1 MIILGVV
8 AVIILVLLCVL
19 IARVTYLYSYY
30 TLHQANVPD
39 SSSLPPHKQH
49 EVVGE
54 KVQFLR
60 GTGTHGGGIQ
70 EPGWARQMVF
80 DYKRS
85 QAKLWAPL
93 VKEWDYYG
101 CLDDEIG
108 VCLTIA
114 DMGYAGTISA
124 SVLEGFNRGPGKVVE
139 FTDTL
144 LEPLSF
150 GKWHLPNHPSQGS
163 CHGRVGNAEMTFSVD
178 GEEEEGGVRYRIRT
192 LIVDW
197 PNFGEKAPEE
207 YRERV
212 GVGLKAKL
220 TLRERIGNDTIAVA
234 TPFGTN
240 DHLWYLNQKINCQ
253 TVSGNAVAGKIEHEF
268 HPEKSFA
275 VLDWGRGLW
284 PYTSSWVWASAS
296 GMAEKRDGAKVSFG
310 LNFGHGF
317 GNCATHTEN
326 CVFVDG
332 KISKFG
338 RFKIEFDKDN
348 FKEGKW
354 HYTDEEDLV
363 DITLEPYY
371 DRYAPIEVGPLSMV
385 THQVFGAFSGTVKT
399 ESGDVITVR
408 NVLGWSEFV
417 CNSW

>member
-1 MIILGVV
+1 MGIIL
-8 AVIILVLLCVL
+8 IIIFGLFGIIC
-19 IARVTYLYSYY
+19 ARVAYLYFYY
-30 TLHQANVPD
+30 TLHPANVPD
-39 SSSLPPHKQH
+39 SSSLPPYKQH
-49 EVVGE
+49 EVVAE
-54 KVQFLR
+54 HVPFLR
-60 GTGTHGGGIQ
+60 GTGTHGGGIR

-101 CLDDEIG
+101 CLDNEIG

-114 DMGYAGTISA
+114 DMGYAGTLSA
-124 SVLEGFNRGPGKVVE
+124 TVLEGFNRGAGNVVE

-144 LEPLSF
+144 LKPLSL
-150 GKWHLPNHPSQGS
+150 GSWHLPEHPSQGS
-163 CHGRVGNAEMTFSVD
+163 THGRIGDAEMTFSVD
-178 GEEEEGGVRYRIRT
+178 GEEEEDGVRYRIRT

-197 PNFGEKAPEE
+197 PNFGAKAPEE
-207 YRERV
+207 YRQRV

-220 TLRERIGNDTIAVA
+220 TLRERIGNDTIVVA
-234 TPFGTN
+234 TPFGSN

-253 TVSGNAVAGKIEHEF
+253 SVCGNAVAGNIQHEF
-268 HPEKSFA
+268 HREKSFA

-296 GMAEKRDGAKVSFG
+296 GMAENQDGTKVSFG

-326 CVFVDG
+326 SVFVDG
-332 KISKFG
+332 KITKFG
-338 RFKIEFDKDN
+338 RFRIDFDKAN

-354 HYTDEEDLV
+354 HFVDEEDQV
-363 DITLEPYY
+363 DITLNPLY
-371 DRYAPIEVGPLSMV
+371 DRFAPIDVKVLSMV
-385 THQVFGAFSGTVKT
+385 THQVFGVYSGTVKT
-399 ESGDVITVR
+399 EDGDVIKID
-408 NVLGWSEFV
+408 NLIGWAEFV
-417 CNSW
+417 ANSW